1 MPSQTSRTMNPRTL
15 LAAVLLAACTAALL
29 APARAQSS
37 AIPSAQAGA
46 SSTRSAPAVAG
57 EHWEFGAVLD
67 LGYTSRALA
76 LGSRDKGLQLGHSDL
91 NAGGPLGRHLRAQL
105 SAALA
110 THDGEL
116 ERGLEEAWIETR
128 TLPAGLQVRAGRFAS
143 QVGYLNAQHLHA
155 DDYTERPLLYRALL
169 GGHWT
174 DDGVRLNWTAPTPFF
189 LMVGAEA
196 LRGRRLVHETAD
208 RPGRI
213 GATTV
218 VAKLGAD
225 AGRSHS
231 WQLGLSHIHNRR
243 EAAVEEE
250 HAEAEGEA
258 HHHHHEAHGA
268 RFSGRRTLML
278 DATWKWAP
286 GGNNRAEQLRV
297 SVEAARV
304 TGLNRHASAQDH
316 HLATALS
323 IVWRLHPSWEVG
335 ARMDSLRVRIPHED
349 HFDDGRLRETALMLA
364 WKPSH
369 RQSVRLQWSAQ
380 RRAVGFED
388 TTRRA
393 LQLQYGVAF
402 GAHGTHAY

>member
-1 MPSQTSRTMNPRTL
+1 MNPPTL
-15 LAAVLLAACTAALL
+15 LTALLLAACTAAL
-29 APARAQSS
+29 APAHAQSPSAPAAPAGTSPARA
-37 AIPSAQAGA
+37 
-46 SSTRSAPAVAG
+46 APAATG

-116 ERGLEEAWIETR
+116 ERSLEEAWIETR
-128 TLPAGLQVRAGRFAS
+128 TLPAGLQLRAGRFAS
-143 QVGYLNAQHLHA
+143 QVGRLNAQHLHA

-196 LRGRRLVHETAD
+196 LRGRRLVHEAVGSS
-208 RPGRI
+208 GRV
-213 GATTV
+213 GATTL

-231 WQLGLSHIHNRR
+231 WQLGFSHLNNRR
-243 EAAVEEE
+243 EAVVEEE
-250 HAEAEGEA
+250 HAEEEDHA
-258 HHHHHEAHGA
+258 HHEHEAHGA
-268 RFSGRRTLML
+268 RFSGRRTLMV

-286 GGNNRAEQLRV
+286 GGNNRAQQLRV

-304 TGLNRHASAQDH
+304 TGLNRHATSNDR
-316 HLATALS
+316 HLAKALS
-323 IVWRLHPSWEVG
+323 VVWRFHPSWEVG
-335 ARMDSLRVRIPHED
+335 ARLDELRVRIPHED
-349 HFDDGRLRETALMLA
+349 HFDDGKLRETALMLA

-369 RQSVRLQWSAQ
+369 MQSVRLQWSAQ
-380 RRAVGFED
+380 RSAAGFED
-388 TTRRA
+388 TSRRT
-393 LQLQYGVAF
+393 LQLQYVVAF
-402 GAHGTHAY
+402 GAHGAHTY